1 MPAKRVVAPKR
12 RRGSS
17 EVLAREGGENLAVQ
31 VNRGRAASA
40 ELAKTS
46 SLPTV
51 RE

>member
-1 MPAKRVVAPKR
+1 MPARVVAPKR
-12 RRGSS
+12 QRGSS
-17 EVLAREGGENLAVQ
+17 EALARDRGESLAGQ